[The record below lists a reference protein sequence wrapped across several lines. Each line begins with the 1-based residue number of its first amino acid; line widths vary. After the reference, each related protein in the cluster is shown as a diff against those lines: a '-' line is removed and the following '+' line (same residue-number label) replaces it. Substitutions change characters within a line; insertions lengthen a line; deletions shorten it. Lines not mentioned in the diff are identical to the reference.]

1 LLPTPHSD
9 DYGEII
15 EVADDRNN
23 MMPGDRIVL
32 IIEDD
37 ALFAQIL
44 LDLAHERGYKGVV
57 AAQGDVGLRMARR
70 YKPDAITLDI
80 RLPDRD
86 GWTVLDRLK
95 HDPKTSHIPVHVI
108 TADDREYQP
117 RQLGAFTYLR
127 KPVTRE
133 QLTAAFD
140 QDE

>member
-1 LLPTPHSD
+1 MVE
-9 DYGEII
+9 YNEVFEI
-15 EVADDRNN
+15 ADDRSDVT
-23 MMPGDRIVL
+23 PGDSLVL
-32 IIEDD
+32 IVEDD

-44 LDLAHERGYKGVV
+44 LDLAHEKGFKGLV
-57 AAQGDVGLRMARR
+57 AGRGDVALTLARK

-117 RQLGAFTYLR
+117 
-127 KPVTRE
+127 
-133 QLTAAFD
+133 D
-140 QDE
+140 C